1 MEDRIQIAHGGGG
14 RLSSELIKKEILSR
28 FGKGALRGLPDAA
41 TLAYENSDSLI
52 YSTDSFVIQ
61 PVEFPGGNIGNLCV
75 YGTVNDVSVAGGKPL
90 FLSLAL
96 ILEEGL
102 EFSLLRRLLDSLKES
117 ADECGVQIVTG
128 DTKVVPRGLCDKI
141 YINTSG
147 IGKPF
152 RNFKL
157 GRENIIKGD
166 KVVVSGNV
174 GEHGIAILCI
184 RESIKIKNGP
194 LSDLGSVQPLV
205 ECAHEFGGAVK
216 FMRDPTRGG
225 MAAVLNEIVSDS
237 DFGIELEEMK
247 IPFSTGSKAVSE
259 MLGLDLL
266 HSPCEG
272 RVVMICSESEADKI
286 VSKWRKMPSG
296 KNASVIGA
304 VTGSTGKVVLKT
316 GSGGA
321 RIVDLPRGEL
331 LPRIC

>member
-1 MEDRIQIAHGGGG
+1 MDDRIQIAHGGGG
-14 RLSSELIKKEILSR
+14 RLSGELIKKEILSR
-28 FGKGALRGLPDAA
+28 FGKGALSELPDAA
-41 TLAYENSDSLI
+41 TLEYGNADSLV

-102 EFSLLRRLLDSLKES
+102 EISLLRRILDSLKES
-117 ADECGVQIVTG
+117 AEECGVQIVTG
-128 DTKVVPRGLCDKI
+128 DTKVVPKGLCDRI

-147 IGKPF
+147 IGRPF
-152 RNFKL
+152 KDFRL
-157 GRENIIKGD
+157 GRKGIVKGD
-166 KVVVSGNV
+166 KVVVSGNI
-174 GEHGIAILCI
+174 GDHGIAILCV
-184 RESIKIKNGP
+184 REAIKIENGP
-194 LSDLGSVQPLV
+194 ISDLASVQPLV
-205 ECAHEFGGAVK
+205 ESVHQFGAAVK

-225 MAAVLNEIVSDS
+225 MAAVLNEIASGS
-237 DFGIELEEMK
+237 DFGIELEEKK

-272 RVVMICSESEADKI
+272 RVVMICSESEADNI
-286 VSKWRKMPSG
+286 VSKWREMPAG
-296 KNASVIGA
+296 RNACVIGT
-304 VTGSTGKVVLKT
+304 VTANSGKVVLKT
-316 GSGGA
+316 GSGGS
-321 RIVDLPRGEL
+321 RIIDLPRGEL